1 MQHSLQF
8 DGCLLTLRPPAESG
22 LADLVSD
29 KEDAT
34 ARGQTAPLS
43 LNAEITLR
51 RVAHRVPPWREL
63 PKRDLDHLEKLALI
77 AKDRDLYTL
86 TRLGKHFYQD
96 GQIEALVAYVKS
108 ARK

>member
-1 MQHSLQF
+1 M
-8 DGCLLTLRPPAESG
+8 
-22 LADLVSD
+22 
-29 KEDAT
+29 

-43 LNAEITLR
+43 LNEEITLR
-51 RVAHRVPPWREL
+51 RVAHQVPPWREL

-86 TRLGKHFYQD
+86 TRLGKHLYQD